1 MQFLEIPSSCPSHVY
16 VSDFDDSRSK
26 HYSVGETL
34 FLLEEPGK
42 LIMLNTKAL
51 ARHVSYFGIIG
62 FKYYLVDKEI
72 STWRALETNS
82 A

>member
-1 MQFLEIPSSCPSHVY
+1 M
-16 VSDFDDSRSK
+16 
-26 HYSVGETL
+26 
-34 FLLEEPGK
+34 LEEPGK

-51 ARHVSYFGIIG
+51 ARHVFYFDIIR

-72 STWRALETNS
+72 STWRAFETNS